1 MKRRRRS
8 RRAFLQFY
16 IPIEPRAASHGPWS
30 SASWRSPSCT
40 CTPRSTK
47 YTSKKCRLSLRRSP
61 IPRGADRPRRARLP
75 RGVPRVGRAREDEAH
90 QPERA
95 QPDRRRGVRRCGWG
109 KTKTKLTAAANWA
122 SRSRRSGSW
131 PSRRRV
137 ERATTWRASRR
148 DWSSVKV
155 RARRRDRELAW
166 TRREPRP
173 TVNAGIRRIARFSRR
188 VARPR
193 RLNLILARVIPPLTR
208 PPPPGRAPARLQLR
222 GVPGHAHQRPAH
234 LQRRESFRGER
245 ARRRRRRLHRG
256 APPSPI
262 RSFHPNPNR
271 ASPGI
276 HRSSSRVGPVLGDD
290 SQNLKFSL

>member
-1 MKRRRRS
+1 VRIGGKRRRRS
-8 RRAFLQFY
+8 R
-16 IPIEPRAASHGPWS
+16 
-30 SASWRSPSCT
+30 
-40 CTPRSTK
+40 
-47 YTSKKCRLSLRRSP
+47 
-61 IPRGADRPRRARLP
+61 PRR
-75 RGVPRVGRAREDEAH
+75 
-90 QPERA
+90 
-95 QPDRRRGVRRCGWG
+95 
-109 KTKTKLTAAANWA
+109 TWA

-173 TVNAGIRRIARFSRR
+173 ANAGIRRIARFSRR

-208 PPPPGRAPARLQLR
+208 PPSPRTRARRLQLR

-234 LQRRESFRGER
+234 LQRREGFRGER
-245 ARRRRRRLHRG
+245 QARRRRRRLHRG

-276 HRSSSRVGPVLGDD
+276 HRSSSRVRSCFG
-290 SQNLKFSL
+290 

>member
-1 MKRRRRS
+1 MRIGGKRRR
-8 RRAFLQFY
+8 
-16 IPIEPRAASHGPWS
+16 S
-30 SASWRSPSCT
+30 S
-40 CTPRSTK
+40 
-47 YTSKKCRLSLRRSP
+47 
-61 IPRGADRPRRARLP
+61 RPRR
-75 RGVPRVGRAREDEAH
+75 
-90 QPERA
+90 
-95 QPDRRRGVRRCGWG
+95 
-109 KTKTKLTAAANWA
+109 TWA

-173 TVNAGIRRIARFSRR
+173 VNAGIRRIARFSRR

-208 PPPPGRAPARLQLR
+208 PPSPRTRARRLQLR

-245 ARRRRRRLHRG
+245 QARRRRRRLHRG